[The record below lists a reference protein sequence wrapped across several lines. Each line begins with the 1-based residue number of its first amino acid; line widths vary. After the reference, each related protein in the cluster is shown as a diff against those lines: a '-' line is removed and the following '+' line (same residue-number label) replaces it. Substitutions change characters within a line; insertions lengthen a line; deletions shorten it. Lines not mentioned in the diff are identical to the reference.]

1 MSQSATKMLKPH
13 IPPAPK
19 PKKRHSLWFY
29 LGLLVLLGLLI
40 AGGVAFKVYRDLQ
53 SIDTFVVPAQ
63 SEPYELKEGAT
74 LSSVVR
80 DLTGG
85 AYLQRVLS
93 LWVKLHHLEYPVI
106 QKGPYLIDGT
116 KTVPQILADMREGNI
131 LKVKLPTLALI
142 EGMTVTM
149 VERRLLA
156 REDLVQDEALA
167 AVFAQ
172 PRDFM
177 QAVLTKESGDDS
189 LLRALGGP
197 HDSFEGL
204 LMPATYEYEP
214 GKTKASWMLA
224 QALTKMAY
232 FMREQYLERDQ
243 RIDGVISTP
252 YQVLIMASLV
262 ERESSL
268 ESERALIAGVF
279 LNRLRKGIKL
289 QTDPAVMYG
298 VSPDFRGPLHRSQLN
313 RDTPYNTYTRAGLP
327 PTPIAMPSE
336 EAILAVLHPADT
348 KALYFVA
355 KGPDP
360 DEGHVFSET
369 LAQHNKAVREYRRAV
384 RAYKQSVAAEH

>member
-1 MSQSATKMLKPH
+1 MSQGSYQGRKPH

-19 PKKRHSLWFY
+19 PKTHHSIWFY
-29 LGLLVLLGLLI
+29 LMLVLLLGLLLLG
-40 AGGVAFKVYRDLQ
+40 AVAFKVYRDLQ

-74 LSSVVR
+74 LQSVVR

-85 AYLQRVLS
+85 AYLQRVVS
-93 LWVKLHHLEYPVI
+93 LWVKLHYLEYPVI

-116 KTVPQILADMREGNI
+116 KTVPELLADMREGNVI
-131 LKVKLPTLALI
+131 KIKLPTLALI
-142 EGMTVTM
+142 EGMTVSM

-156 REDLVQDEALA
+156 RTELVQDEVLA
-167 AVFAQ
+167 QVFDK
-172 PRDFM
+172 PRDFITS
-177 QAVLTKESGDDS
+177 VLTKESGDDS
-189 LLRALGGP
+189 LLRAIGGT

-214 GKTKASWMLA
+214 GKTATSWLIA

-243 RIDGVISTP
+243 SIDQVISSP

-268 ESERALIAGVF
+268 EEERTKIAGVF
-279 LNRLRKGIKL
+279 LNRLRKGMML

-298 VSPDFRGPLHRSQLN
+298 VSPDFRGPLLRSQLR

-336 EAILAVLHPADT
+336 SSIMAVLHPART

-360 DEGHVFSET
+360 ADGHVFSET

-384 RAYKQSVAAEH
+384 RAYKQSQEQ

>member
-1 MSQSATKMLKPH
+1 MSQGASQGRKPH

-19 PKKRHSLWFY
+19 PKKQHSIWFY
-29 LGLLVLLGLLI
+29 LMLVVLLGLLVL
-40 AGGVAFKVYRDLQ
+40 GGAAFKVYRDLQ
-53 SIDTFVVPAQ
+53 SIDTLVVPAQ

-74 LSSVVR
+74 LQSVVR

-85 AYLQRVLS
+85 AYLQRVVS

-116 KTVPQILADMREGNI
+116 KTLPQILADMREGNI
-131 LKVKLPTLALI
+131 IKIKLPTIALI
-142 EGMTVTM
+142 EGMTVSM

-156 REDLVQDEALA
+156 RTELVQDQALA
-167 AVFAQ
+167 KVFTE
-172 PRDFM
+172 PRDFITS
-177 QAVLTKESGDDS
+177 VLTKESGDDS
-189 LLRALGGP
+189 LLRAIGGA
-197 HDSFEGL
+197 HDNFEGL

-214 GKTKASWMLA
+214 GKTQASWLLA

-243 RIDGVISTP
+243 SIDKVVSTP

-268 ESERALIAGVF
+268 EEERTLIAGVF
-279 LNRLRKGIKL
+279 LNRLRKGMML

-298 VSPDFRGPLHRSQLN
+298 VSPDFRGPLLRSQLK

-336 EAILAVLHPADT
+336 SSIMAVLHPAST

-360 DEGHVFSET
+360 DDGHVFSET

-384 RAYKQSVAAEH
+384 RAYKKSLEQ

>member
-1 MSQSATKMLKPH
+1 M
-13 IPPAPK
+13 
-19 PKKRHSLWFY
+19 
-29 LGLLVLLGLLI
+29 
-40 AGGVAFKVYRDLQ
+40 
-53 SIDTFVVPAQ
+53 
-63 SEPYELKEGAT
+63 
-74 LSSVVR
+74 
-80 DLTGG
+80 
-85 AYLQRVLS
+85 
-93 LWVKLHHLEYPVI
+93 
-106 QKGPYLIDGT
+106 
-116 KTVPQILADMREGNI
+116 
-131 LKVKLPTLALI
+131 
-142 EGMTVTM
+142 
-149 VERRLLA
+149 
-156 REDLVQDEALA
+156 
-167 AVFAQ
+167 
-172 PRDFM
+172 
-177 QAVLTKESGDDS
+177 LTKESGDDS

-298 VSPDFRGPLHRSQLN
+298 VSPDFRGPLRRSQLN